1 LSSRPAAARNAPSGH
16 THDASHAI
24 DRLQIAGSH
33 AVLDLGCGDGH
44 HSASIQ
50 LRRPR
55 LFVNLDISVEQLRAL
70 SRRRSSVASLQVC
83 GDALALP
90 FRSGTFDRVICS
102 LVLYLLPLKAALREL
117 HRLLSPGGRTYV
129 RLPMLAAGRAS
140 EVLRSG
146 RGARERTYIASH
158 VFNGVVFLVTGVQLR
173 SPFVR
178 HDRWACYVPFSRFE
192 QEARRAGFRID
203 GLEIDYP
210 RPRTP
215 SIEAWLVKD

>member
-1 LSSRPAAARNAPSGH
+1 VSSQLAARHARPAH
-16 THDASHAI
+16 THDASRAI
-24 DRLQIAGSH
+24 DRLEISASH

-44 HSASIQ
+44 HSTSIERQ
-50 LRRPR
+50 RPR
-55 LFVNLDISVEQLRAL
+55 IFVNLDISLEQLRSL
-70 SRRRSSVASLQVC
+70 SRRRSSVSTSQVC

-90 FRSGTFDRVICS
+90 FRSGTFDRVVCS
-102 LVLYLLPLKAALREL
+102 LVLYLLPLRAALREL

-129 RLPMLAAGRAS
+129 RLPMLAAARAS
-140 EVLRSG
+140 DVLRSG

-158 VFNGVVFLVTGVQLR
+158 VFNGVVFLITGVQLR

-192 QEARRAGFRID
+192 REALRAGFRID
-203 GLEIDYP
+203 ALEIDYP